1 MRLQRVEARS
11 LGYSFRVH
19 ALAFTLPVNPPG
31 TTVPLTREMVWN
43 GLVMKAENAVPFVPG
58 MDECRVTERFDGGF
72 YREILIN
79 GRRMTERVIL
89 TPQAQVLF
97 ERIDAAGTSRG
108 WIGNVLSEGEG
119 GLLLTFVLNVAAADE
134 RDMRQTY
141 TAAIAATLRRTRE
154 LVSAAAAAPRSRPES
169 SASPHR

>member
-1 MRLQRVEARS
+1 MDERS

-31 TTVPLTREMVWN
+31 TTVPLTREMVWD

-58 MDECRVTERFDGGF
+58 MDECTVTERFEGGF

-79 GRRMTERVIL
+79 GRRLTERIIL

-97 ERIDAAGTSRG
+97 ERVDAKGNVRG
-108 WIGNVLSEGEG
+108 WIGNVLSEGED
-119 GLLLTFVLNVAAADE
+119 GLLLTFVLNVEVADE
-134 RDMRQTY
+134 RDMKQTY
-141 TAAIAATLRRTRE
+141 TAAIAATLKRTRE
-154 LVSAAAAAPRSRPES
+154 LVSAAATAPRSRPEPA
-169 SASPHR
+169 ASPQR

>member
-1 MRLQRVEARS
+1 VRLQRVRARS
-11 LGYSFRVH
+11 FGYSFPVH
-19 ALAFTLPVNPPG
+19 ALAYTLQVNPPG
-31 TTVPLTREMVWN
+31 TAVPLTREMVWN

-79 GRRMTERVIL
+79 GRRLIERVIL

-97 ERIDAAGTSRG
+97 ERVDAAGQTRG
-108 WIGNVLSEGEG
+108 WIGNVLSEGED
-119 GLLLTFVLNVAAADE
+119 GLLLTFVLNVEAADE
-134 RDMRQTY
+134 RDMKQTY

-154 LVSAAAAAPRSRPES
+154 LATAAAAAPPSRPES
-169 SASPHR
+169 SASPRR

>member
-1 MRLQRVEARS
+1 M
-11 LGYSFRVH
+11 H
-19 ALAFTLPVNPPG
+19 ALAYTLPVNPPG

-79 GRRMTERVIL
+79 GRRLTERITL

-97 ERIDAAGTSRG
+97 ERVDGKGNVRG
-108 WIGNVLSEGEG
+108 WIGNVLSEGED
-119 GLLLTFVLNVAAADE
+119 GLLLTFVLNVEAADE
-134 RDMRQTY
+134 RDMKQTY
-141 TAAIAATLRRTRE
+141 TMAIASTLRRTRE
-154 LVSAAAAAPRSRPES
+154 LVSAAAAAPPSRPEP
-169 SASPHR
+169 AVSPPR